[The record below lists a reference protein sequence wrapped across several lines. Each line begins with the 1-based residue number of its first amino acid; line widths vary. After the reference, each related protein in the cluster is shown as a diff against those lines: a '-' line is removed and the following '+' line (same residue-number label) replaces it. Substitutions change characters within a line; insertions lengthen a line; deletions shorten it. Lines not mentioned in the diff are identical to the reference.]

1 MSENS
6 HVISKE
12 DSKRLVEL
20 LDEAVKILKDLPSDE
35 IERLKNIHEV
45 RLSLDLNILKKMGVI
60 IDHFGC
66 CDLCNHCNNFF
77 DSLNSITRC

>member
-20 LDEAVKILKDLPSDE
+20 LDEIVKILKDHPSDE
-35 IERLKNIHEV
+35 IERLKNIHEELTQI
-45 RLSLDLNILKKMGVI
+45 RARMPNCHNLKI
-60 IDHFGC
+60 
-66 CDLCNHCNNFF
+66 
-77 DSLNSITRC
+77 